1 MSQFRKRWREPSFI
15 LDIAQVIVA
24 AAVAIVLALD
34 MTGIWAGIP
43 WLSNNLTSFTFIA
56 VCVLIV
62 SSFLERRVQLERFA
76 EEVNQKL
83 NGIAQSAHS
92 GIKLENRQGLECH
105 WRLV

>member
-43 WLSNNLTSFTFIA
+43 WLSNTQILRKIWG
-56 VCVLIV
+56 V
-62 SSFLERRVQLERFA
+62 SNDL
-76 EEVNQKL
+76 
-83 NGIAQSAHS
+83 
-92 GIKLENRQGLECH
+92 
-105 WRLV
+105 